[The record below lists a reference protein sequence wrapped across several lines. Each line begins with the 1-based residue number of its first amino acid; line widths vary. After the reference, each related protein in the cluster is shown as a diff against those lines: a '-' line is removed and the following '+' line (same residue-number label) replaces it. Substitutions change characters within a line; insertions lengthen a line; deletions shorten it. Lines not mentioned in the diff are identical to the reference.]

1 MAYLVYKANR
11 VQLEQNSISIGRS
24 KTSELVINE
33 TTVSRNHSIIKQI
46 GDKFYI
52 IDSGSSNGTF
62 KDGKRVHSPVLLEH
76 KSLIQCGNAQ
86 IVFYEDKID
95 DESDDTMISLDT
107 NFIVNSVVVIADI
120 RGYTAFSESVPIRKV
135 SKFMANWFKDIGS
148 CIEDNN
154 GCIDS
159 FIGDCVY
166 SRWDVSDDDK
176 LASKILN
183 TVLQMSN
190 VTKKLS
196 SAITDGEFVLDIS
209 AGIHL
214 GEIIVGTQ
222 TNNTGLG
229 DTVNTAFRL
238 ETQTRTLDTDI
249 LISNEVCKLF
259 NIETKIDEV
268 MLKGKS
274 LPMKVCGIR
283 FNEIDNF
290 I

>member
-107 NFIVNSVVVIADI
+107 NFIVNSIVVIADI

-135 SKFMANWFKDIGS
+135 SKFMANWFKDISS

>member
-24 KTSELVINE
+24 KSSELLINE
-33 TTVSRNHSIIKQI
+33 STVSRNHAIIKQI
-46 GDKFYI
+46 GDKYYI

-95 DESDDTMISLDT
+95 EDSDDTMISLDS
-107 NFIVNSVVVIADI
+107 NFIVNSIVVIADI
-120 RGYTAFSESVPIRKV
+120 RGYTSFSESIPIRKV
-135 SKFMANWFKDIGS
+135 SEFMAHWFKDIS
-148 CIEDNN
+148 NCIEENN
-154 GCIDS
+154 GYIDS

-166 SRWDVSDDDK
+166 ARWDVTNDSK
-176 LASKILN
+176 LVHKILN
-183 TVLQMSN
+183 TVLQMN
-190 VTKKLS
+190 KVTRKLS
-196 SAITDGEFVLDIS
+196 QDITNGDIELEIS
-209 AGIHL
+209 SGIHL
-214 GEIIVGTQ
+214 GEIIVGSK

-238 ETQTRTLDTDI
+238 ESFTRELDTDI
-249 LISNEVCKLF
+249 LISKEVHALLNIKKNINEV
-259 NIETKIDEV
+259 V
-268 MLKGKS
+268 LKGKS
-274 LPMKVCGIR
+274 LPMKVCKIR
-283 FNEIDNF
+283 FNEIGTF

>member
-135 SKFMANWFKDIGS
+135 SKFMANWFKDISS